1 MKKEIIDFIEF
12 PIFHRSISDK
22 IPHLKLYKREVND
35 ERLIKIQGL
44 NSKINEKDYFFSLID
59 GIISFNKIKLC
70 HYRQKYFDQ

>member
-44 NSKINEKDYFFSLID
+44 NSKINEKDYFFL
-59 GIISFNKIKLC
+59 
-70 HYRQKYFDQ
+70 